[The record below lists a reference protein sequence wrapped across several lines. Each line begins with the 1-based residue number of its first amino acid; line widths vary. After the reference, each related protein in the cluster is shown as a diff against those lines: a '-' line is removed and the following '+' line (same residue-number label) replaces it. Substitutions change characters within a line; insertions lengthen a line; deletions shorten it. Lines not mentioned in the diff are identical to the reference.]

1 MEEEFLKTL
10 QLFDGFAQTLCKI
23 DESIL
28 QKKPVTDMDALEKI
42 NDDLQQEVIAP
53 KDFIAKGA
61 KKPGFQVQI

>member
-1 MEEEFLKTL
+1 
-10 QLFDGFAQTLCKI
+10 
-23 DESIL
+23 
-28 QKKPVTDMDALEKI
+28 MDALEKI